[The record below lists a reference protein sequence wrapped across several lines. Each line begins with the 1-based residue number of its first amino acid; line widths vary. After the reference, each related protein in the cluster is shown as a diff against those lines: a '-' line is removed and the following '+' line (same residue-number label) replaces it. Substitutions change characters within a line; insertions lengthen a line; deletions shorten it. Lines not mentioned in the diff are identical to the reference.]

1 MDCLKTCMLLW
12 STPTEK
18 IDASTTQDRYCKFGC
33 AALNCIKES
42 TPKDPRG
49 HQVERCV
56 NSLCSNK
63 CTK

>member
-1 MDCLKTCMLLW
+1 MSCLKTCIFPW
-12 STPTEK
+12 SAPTEK
-18 IDASTTQDRYCKFGC
+18 IVATTEDHYCKFGC
-33 AALNCIKES
+33 AALNCIKGS

-56 NSLCSNK
+56 NSFCGNK